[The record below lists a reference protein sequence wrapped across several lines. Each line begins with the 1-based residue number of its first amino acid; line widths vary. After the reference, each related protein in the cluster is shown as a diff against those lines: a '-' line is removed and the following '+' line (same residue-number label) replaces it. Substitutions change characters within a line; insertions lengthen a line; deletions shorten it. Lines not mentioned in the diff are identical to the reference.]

1 MNEAEFV
8 AAFSRELKSLRLSN
22 GMTLEELSRASEV
35 SISTISKIENLQQK
49 PSFETALR
57 VARALKVNFV
67 QMMEGPGLPQ
77 SGMTRR
83 TITRAGEA
91 DTFRSDYYTYGV
103 HATEI
108 ARKIMVPLVMR
119 IRNRTPPPL
128 ADWSIHDGEEFVYVM
143 KGVLEFHSEQ
153 YSPAILNVGDSC
165 YFDSTMRHAFV
176 SKGDGDA
183 EILSICLSI
192 KPFEE
197 QARHSGDRSVQDG
210 V

>member
-8 AAFSRELKSLRLSN
+8 AAFSRQLKALRQSN

-35 SISTISKIENLQQK
+35 SVSTISKIENLQQK

-67 QMMEGPGLPQ
+67 QMMEGPGLVHA
-77 SGMTRR
+77 GMARR

-91 DTFRSDYYTYGV
+91 DTFLSDYYTYDV

-119 IRNRTPPPL
+119 IRNRVAPPPV
-128 ADWSIHDGEEFVYVM
+128 DWSIHDGEEFIYVM
-143 KGVLEFHSEQ
+143 RGVLEFHSEQ

-176 SKGDGDA
+176 SKGEEDA

-192 KPFEE
+192 RPFEE
-197 QARHSGDRSVQDG
+197 TARQSSASTRTSP
-210 V
+210 

>member
-1 MNEAEFV
+1 MSEADFV

-22 GMTLEELSRASEV
+22 GLTLEELSRASEV
-35 SISTISKIENLQQK
+35 SVSTISKIENLQQK

-67 QMMEGPGLPQ
+67 QMMEGPGLANA
-77 SGMTRR
+77 GMARR
-83 TITRAGEA
+83 AVTRAGEA
-91 DTFRSDYYTYGV
+91 EAFRSDYYTYDV

-119 IRNRTPPPL
+119 IRTRVAPPP
-128 ADWSIHDGEEFVYVM
+128 ADWSIHDGEEFIYVT
-143 KGVLEFHSEQ
+143 KGTVELHTEQ
-153 YSPAILNVGDSC
+153 YSPAVLNQGDSC

-192 KPFEE
+192 KPFRAE
-197 QARHSGDRSVQDG
+197 SS
-210 V
+210 